1 MWNSILPLPSLSN
14 QVFSGNSEVELS
26 FVSSFAP
33 VKNNQFKLW
42 QFPFFKKINQPTLE
56 KPTNN
61 NPPSPPVLCNIKW
74 SVPVQELPAPSGTLG
89 KGQLRA
95 QHSSRARE
103 GWGEPGSSFPCVPG
117 KAGAW
122 LEGLLRGSFLS
133 PCCCHAGRYLGPG
146 RKRRKKKNNKQHSVY
161 WTNKVFVQQLDAV
174 FRDCV
179 QSCSSQYSDCAG
191 RYSTNPTVLSPT
203 WPASVAF
210 FISHLSPG
218 YVLFSCSSDEKNMWA
233 GKESRERI
241 IWIYLMK

>member
-1 MWNSILPLPSLSN
+1 MPENSTGDSGSKEGHLCNKEVSSGSCSNSNVRNLSNKSCSTEESCKAQYKVMWNSILPLPSLSN

-42 QFPFFKKINQPTLE
+42 QFSFFKKINQPTLE

-146 RKRRKKKNNKQHSVY
+146 RKRRKKKQQTTLSILNKQSICPA
-161 WTNKVFVQQLDAV
+161 T
-174 FRDCV
+174 R
-179 QSCSSQYSDCAG
+179 CSFQG
-191 RYSTNPTVLSPT
+191 L
-203 WPASVAF
+203 
-210 FISHLSPG
+210 
-218 YVLFSCSSDEKNMWA
+218 CSE
-233 GKESRERI
+233 
-241 IWIYLMK
+241 L